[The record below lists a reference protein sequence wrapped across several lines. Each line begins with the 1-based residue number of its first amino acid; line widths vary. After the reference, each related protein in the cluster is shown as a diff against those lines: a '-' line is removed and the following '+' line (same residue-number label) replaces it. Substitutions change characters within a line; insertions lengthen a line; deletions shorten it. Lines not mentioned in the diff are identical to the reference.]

1 MSERVNG
8 SAGWS
13 TSGIGRWRAG
23 LALMMPRRT
32 WRVPVLLLLA
42 LGVLL
47 LQAASAGAV
56 FRPGPPPGAPPA
68 IRSNTDLVMSGT
80 GNGQSVSGFIATATN
95 TFDPV
100 KDGYPSSNPSTGGTP
115 PLWNTLNEGFAG
127 IIRGQPTD
135 GSPELRLYC
144 IDILTETY
152 GGIGYYL
159 GTWDASN
166 VPNVDYVG
174 RLLNEYYP
182 NKNEPA
188 SLTDLNQRAAAVQ
201 AAIWFFTD
209 RYVLNTSDP
218 LRPTVVDIVDH
229 IIKEGPLVE
238 PVPPSLTITPA
249 SVSGPAGSVL
259 GPFTVN
265 TNSGRHHHFRSG
277 PDATVTAT
285 GGDMFSDSAGT
296 VPILQGATVPSGTNI
311 WVRSTGPSIVVLEA
325 TAEAVV
331 PSGNVYLY
339 DGNTSG
345 VHDAQHLILA
355 ETGRLSTTV
364 KAEAEFLPPGS
375 LVVEKTIAGPA
386 AGSQAHVVIHVA
398 CDDDVAR
405 DDFIIPA
412 GTPAGTKS
420 KTYAPIAAG
429 TQCTVT
435 ETNNGSVVGTNVVVI
450 HGAQEATIPSG
461 GTETVKIK
469 DIYYHVGSL
478 LVRKTIAGPAAGQQG
493 QITIHSECN
502 GKALTPDFVIPA
514 GTPASDQTKQYDNIR
529 VPAKCKVTETVDGHT
544 SSVSVDVDGS
554 GQTVSVPAGDI
565 AEADISDTY
574 GLAPGQL
581 EVTKSIAGPLAGQ
594 QGQVVIHTVC
604 NGTALSPDLV
614 IPPGATGDHS
624 QMYSN
629 IPTPA
634 SCVVT
639 ETADGATS
647 TVSVV
652 VTGSPDTVTIP
663 AGGSGAAHITDTYG
677 SAPGSL
683 LVTKTIAGPVAGHQ
697 GPVTIHVVCDGIAL
711 SPDFVVAAGARAGN
725 VSQGFDGIP
734 AGSVCTV
741 TETADGATA
750 TVTATV
756 SGNNQTVTVPA
767 GKVVSVNLMDVYQHT
782 PGLAPEVPGVSGT
795 LKVTKTIAG
804 PAARQHGPISILVDC
819 GGPLRTYAFRI
830 PAHNSPGSVSR
841 YYPDLPAGSRCTVT
855 ETTDGH
861 TSTVAVAAT
870 GKGKKVTIH
879 ANRTATVHLTDTFFS
894 VQAVAVT
901 G

>member
-1 MSERVNG
+1 
-8 SAGWS
+8 
-13 TSGIGRWRAG
+13 
-23 LALMMPRRT
+23 
-32 WRVPVLLLLA
+32 
-42 LGVLL
+42 
-47 LQAASAGAV
+47 
-56 FRPGPPPGAPPA
+56 
-68 IRSNTDLVMSGT
+68 MSGT
-80 GNGQSVSGFIATATN
+80 GNGQSVAGFIATATN

-135 GSPELRLYC
+135 GSTELRLYC

-159 GTWDASN
+159 GTWDAAN

-296 VPILQGATVPSGTNI
+296 VPILNGTTVPSGTKI

-331 PSGNVYLY
+331 HSGNVYLY
-339 DGNTSG
+339 DGNSG
-345 VHDAQHLILA
+345 VSDAQHLILA
-355 ETGRLSTTV
+355 ETGHLRTTV
-364 KAEAEFLPPGS
+364 KADAEFLPPGS
-375 LVVEKTIAGPA
+375 LVVEKTIGGPA

-398 CDDDVAR
+398 CDDGVAR
-405 DDFIIPA
+405 DDFTIPA

-429 TQCTVT
+429 TMCTVT
-435 ETNNGSVVGTNVVVI
+435 ETSNGSVVGTNVVVI

-493 QITIHSECN
+493 QITIHSECD

-514 GTPASDQTKQYDNIR
+514 GTPAGDQTKQYDNIR
-529 VPAKCKVTETVDGHT
+529 LPARCTVTETVDGHT
-544 SSVSVDVDGS
+544 STVSVDVVGS

-574 GLAPGQL
+574 GLVPGQL
-581 EVTKSIAGPLAGQ
+581 EVTKSITGPLAGQ
-594 QGQVVIHTVC
+594 QGPIVIHTVC

-639 ETADGATS
+639 ETVDGATS

-663 AGGSGAAHITDTYG
+663 PGGSGSAQITDTYG

-683 LVTKTIAGPVAGHQ
+683 LVTKTIAGPLAGRQ
-697 GPVTIHVVCDGIAL
+697 GPVTINVVCDGIAL
-711 SPDFVVAAGARAGN
+711 SPNFVVAAGTHAGN
-725 VSQGFDGIP
+725 ASQSFDDIP

-741 TETADGATA
+741 TETADGATT

-767 GKVVSVNLMDVYQHT
+767 GKVVSVNLMDLYQQT
-782 PGLAPEVPGVSGT
+782 PGLAPDVPGPSGT

-804 PAARQHGPISILVDC
+804 PAAHQHGPISILVDC
-819 GGPLRTYAFRI
+819 GGPIHTYAFRI
-830 PAHNSPGSVSR
+830 PAHTGPASVSR

-855 ETTDGH
+855 ETTDGR
-861 TSTVAVAAT
+861 TSTVAVTAT
-870 GKGKKVTIH
+870 GKSKKVTIH
-879 ANRTATVHLTDTFFS
+879 ANRTATVHLTDTFFG
-894 VQAVAVT
+894 VQSVAVT